1 MPQKAVVKHNKLM
14 SEEGHNTKHTIKT
27 LHNLSWPELQVEATS
42 LASLTTDKSA
52 LECKKLASCV
62 YSHTRATTNTFCYDA
77 SQQQSTSGKHRTAGG
92 MRGAFE

>member
-1 MPQKAVVKHNKLM
+1 MPQKAVFKHNKLM

-52 LECKKLASCV
+52 LECKKLASRNCV
-62 YSHTRATTNTFCYDA
+62 YSHTRATTTTFCYDA
-77 SQQQSTSGKHRTAGG
+77 S
-92 MRGAFE
+92 